1 MEAEQKEREE
11 DLFMDGNII
20 KVVKQ
25 YKYLGTEVE
34 SKRAVGAVDAE
45 VKKRFG
51 MMDTAYNNFDKVTFS
66 YKRLRLKKKLE
77 MFVCM
82 VIPAGL

>member
-11 DLFMDGNII
+11 DLFMEGNII

-25 YKYLGTEVE
+25 YKYVGSEEE

-45 VKKRFG
+45 AKKRF
-51 MMDTAYNNFDKVTFS
+51 
-66 YKRLRLKKKLE
+66 E
-77 MFVCM
+77 
-82 VIPAGL
+82 